1 MYDVLLLQKS
11 QGRQQL
17 DGKSPDETQR
27 NPLEVVVL
35 NELVEIYAEQLEGD
49 AQVVPEIEVVHHV
62 HHIRG
67 ALDVALA
74 QVLEDLHLD
83 QRLVVKSF
91 LVPDDLASHLSIRF
105 VVESSD
111 HLAKG
116 SFTER
121 AHDLVPIENVVV
133 QHYEVIAAL
142 IVIGMVV
149 DCSRSAANLRRSR
162 AKEPDLWKI
171 QDLPLLVLCELVHVV
186 LQHLRRCHGQLS
198 LLLRLLLLLVAAI
211 AALRVAWLARTTYV
225 ATLASLATRHLRL
238 LHRPL
243 CALGGGPRRQGSS
256 GRRDRILQH
265 AGALAARRP
274 DLPCCLRA

>member
-1 MYDVLLLQKS
+1 MDDVLLLQKS

-27 NPLEVVVL
+27 NPLEIVVF

-149 DCSRSAANLRRSR
+149 GCSRSAANLRRSR
-162 AKEPDLWKI
+162 AKEPNLWKI

-211 AALRVAWLARTTYV
+211 AALRVA
-225 ATLASLATRHLRL
+225 
-238 LHRPL
+238 
-243 CALGGGPRRQGSS
+243 
-256 GRRDRILQH
+256 
-265 AGALAARRP
+265 
-274 DLPCCLRA
+274 